1 MLDVADI
8 PFFARLPAAALAE
21 VRRLIELREFAPHA
35 PICRKGEAGK
45 SFYAIASGGVH
56 VLLAGNGRESRVFL
70 GPGEVFGEMS
80 LLADIPVSATV
91 ISAVETKVFVVSKQ
105 AFLHLLETQPA
116 IHQVLLEM
124 LIQRLR
130 HRNSEAGTSLRPIC
144 CYFVDAVLNPE
155 LRQRRLQPRLLAG
168 LFQAVEY
175 YSPGSH
181 LVHANGPAG
190 STTAGAEAAALKAAA
205 ADGQTESR
213 PQGNDAAGAPLAGD
227 SAPPPFMTAEAP
239 ATGNGATTNLLDRI
253 STVEGG
259 PWLEHLVT
267 AWKNFGSGDQALL
280 LVIRPQDFAHLQQFL
295 QVGDAVVV
303 HTDADGADICRDIR
317 EQTLDRAEF
326 AVIEAGDGIA
336 ARRQCALPW
345 RFRVPDGEL
354 ADELHRPHNRSDR
367 PHIDWLARWITRR
380 EVGLSLSAGAARGFA
395 HLGVMQVLEEEGI
408 PIDCVTGTSMGGIVA
423 LAYSVTGNARDATD
437 LVGRALGSNRGVRD
451 RSWFPRASVMAGRK
465 VRRAAIE
472 TFGDL
477 EITDLKRPCAVIA
490 SDLVRGERVV
500 MDRGPVATA
509 ALATSSIPGIFPP
522 VETGNRILVDGAL
535 VSRLPVDILDLRR
548 CALRIAVNVI
558 PSPEARRNN
567 APQTVS
573 WLRRRFARFFGFRFV
588 MSTAWELLGWY
599 HGSSQAQGADILIEP
614 DTELYSG
621 YDFDRFHEMVE
632 AGRRATLEKLDLI
645 RAAASMALR
654 PGSP

>member
-8 PFFARLPAAALAE
+8 PFFARLPSAAVAE
-21 VRRLIELREFAPHA
+21 IRRLIELREFAPHA

-45 SFYAIASGGVH
+45 SFFAIASGGVH
-56 VLLAGNGRESRVFL
+56 VLLAGDGRESRVFL

-80 LLADIPVSATV
+80 LLADMPVSATV
-91 ISAVETKVFVVSKQ
+91 ISAVETKVYVLSKQ
-105 AFLHLLETQPA
+105 VFLHLLESQPA

-130 HRNSEAGTSLRPIC
+130 HRNSETASSLRPIC
-144 CYFVDAVLNPE
+144 CIFVDAVLNPE
-155 LRQRRLQPRLLAG
+155 LRQRRIQPQLLAA

-181 LVHANGPAG
+181 LVHANAAG
-190 STTAGAEAAALKAAA
+190 DAVASAAALAA
-205 ADGQTESR
+205 E
-213 PQGNDAAGAPLAGD
+213 
-227 SAPPPFMTAEAP
+227 SAPHQGSNGQPPFMASDFKAGGETTP
-239 ATGNGATTNLLDRI
+239 ADLADRV

-267 AWKNFGSGDQALL
+267 AWKDFGSGDQALV
-280 LVIRPQDFAHLQQFL
+280 LVIRPADFAHLQQFL
-295 QVGDAVVV
+295 QAGDAVVV
-303 HTDADGADICRDIR
+303 HSDAAGADICREIR

-326 AVIEAGDGIA
+326 AVIEAGEGVA
-336 ARRQCALPW
+336 ARRECQLPW
-345 RFRVPDGEL
+345 RFRVPD
-354 ADELHRPHNRSDR
+354 DELLAELNEPHNRTQR

-408 PIDCVTGTSMGGIVA
+408 PLDCVTGTSMGGIVA
-423 LAYSVTGNARDATD
+423 LAYAVTGNARDATD
-437 LVGRALGSNRGVRD
+437 LIGRNLGSNRGVRD

-465 VRRAAIE
+465 IRRAAVE
-472 TFGDL
+472 TFGDM
-477 EITDLKRPCAVIA
+477 EITDLHRPCAVIA

-500 MDRGPVATA
+500 LDRGPVATA

-522 VETGNRILVDGAL
+522 IEVGDRLLVDGAL

-567 APQTVS
+567 APQTAT

-621 YDFDRFHEMVE
+621 YDFDRFNEMVE
-632 AGRRATLEKLDLI
+632 AGRRATLEKLELI
-645 RAAASMALR
+645 RAATAMALR

>member
-8 PFFARLPAAALAE
+8 PFFARLPSTAVAE
-21 VRRLIELREFAPHA
+21 IRRLIELREFAPHA
-35 PICRKGEAGK
+35 PICRKGDAGK

-56 VLLAGNGRESRVFL
+56 VLLTSGGRESRIFL

-91 ISAVETKVFVVSKQ
+91 ISAVETKVYVLSKQ

-130 HRNSEAGTSLRPIC
+130 HRNSEVASGLRPIGC
-144 CYFVDAVLNPE
+144 IFVDAVLNPE
-155 LRQRRLQPRLLAG
+155 LRKRRIQPQLLAA
-168 LFQAVEY
+168 LFHAVEH

-181 LVHANGPAG
+181 LVYANGSGDALA
-190 STTAGAEAAALKAAA
+190 STAALAADVAAGPIDNEQPPFLASAFKAAGNPTF
-205 ADGQTESR
+205 AD
-213 PQGNDAAGAPLAGD
+213 LAH
-227 SAPPPFMTAEAP
+227 
-239 ATGNGATTNLLDRI
+239 RI
-253 STVEGG
+253 STVDGG

-267 AWKNFGSGDQALL
+267 AWKDYGSSDQALI
-280 LVIRPQDFAHLQQFL
+280 LVIRPEDFAHLQQFL
-295 QVGDAVVV
+295 QTGDAVVV
-303 HTDADGADICRDIR
+303 HTDAAGADICRDIR

-326 AVIEAGDGIA
+326 AVIEAGEGVA
-336 ARRQCALPW
+336 ARRECQLPW
-345 RFRVPDGEL
+345 RFRVPDDEL
-354 ADELHRPHNRSDR
+354 AAELHQPHNRQRR
-367 PHIDWLARWITRR
+367 PNIDWLARWITRR

-395 HLGVMQVLEEEGI
+395 HLGVIQVLEEEGI
-408 PIDCVTGTSMGGIVA
+408 PLDCVTGTSMGGIVA
-423 LAYSVTGNARDATD
+423 LAYAVTGNAHDATE
-437 LVGRALGSNRGVRD
+437 LIRRNLGSNRGVRD

-465 VRRAAIE
+465 VRRAAFE

-477 EITDLKRPCAVIA
+477 EITDLHRPCAVIA

-500 MDRGPVATA
+500 LDRGSVATA

-522 VETGNRILVDGAL
+522 IEVGDRLLVDGAL

-567 APQTVS
+567 AAQTAS
-573 WLRRRFARFFGFRFV
+573 WLRRRFAQFFGFRFV

-599 HGSSQAQGADILIEP
+599 HGSNQAQGADILIEP

-621 YDFDRFHEMVE
+621 YDFDRFNEMVE
-632 AGRRATLEKLDLI
+632 AGRRATLEKLELI
-645 RAAASMALR
+645 RAATAMALR
-654 PGSP
+654 PGAP

>member
-8 PFFARLPAAALAE
+8 PFFARLPAAAVAE
-21 VRRLIELREFAPHA
+21 IRPLIELREFAPHA
-35 PICRKGEAGK
+35 PICRKGDAGK
-45 SFYAIASGGVH
+45 FFYAIASGGVH
-56 VLLAGNGRESRVFL
+56 VLLAGGGRESRVFL

-91 ISAVETKVFVVSKQ
+91 ISAVETKVYVLSKQ

-116 IHQVLLEM
+116 IHEVLLEM

-130 HRNSEAGTSLRPIC
+130 HRNSEVGSSLRPIC
-144 CYFVDAVLNPE
+144 CIFVDAVLNPE
-155 LRQRRLQPRLLAG
+155 LRQRRIQPQLLAA

-175 YSPGSH
+175 YGPGSH
-181 LVHANGPAG
+181 LVYANGAGDAVTSAATITAEVATGPVGNGQPPFMAADFKPA
-190 STTAGAEAAALKAAA
+190 SPVAA
-205 ADGQTESR
+205 AD
-213 PQGNDAAGAPLAGD
+213 LA
-227 SAPPPFMTAEAP
+227 
-239 ATGNGATTNLLDRI
+239 DRV
-253 STVEGG
+253 STVDGG

-267 AWKNFGSGDQALL
+267 AWKEFGSGDQALI
-280 LVIRPQDFAHLQQFL
+280 LVIRPEDFAHLQQFV
-295 QVGDAVVV
+295 QAGDAVVV
-303 HTDADGADICRDIR
+303 HTDAAGADICRDIR

-326 AVIEAGDGIA
+326 AVIEAGEGVA
-336 ARRQCALPW
+336 ARRECQLPW
-345 RFRVPDGEL
+345 RFRVPD
-354 ADELHRPHNRSDR
+354 DELLDELRQPHNRKQR

-408 PIDCVTGTSMGGIVA
+408 PLDCVTGTSMGGIVA
-423 LAYSVTGNARDATD
+423 LAYAVTGNARDATE
-437 LVGRALGSNRGVRD
+437 LIGSHLGSNRGVRD
-451 RSWFPRASVMAGRK
+451 RSWFPRTSVMAGRK
-465 VRRAAIE
+465 IRRAAWE

-477 EITDLKRPCAVIA
+477 EITDLHRPCAVIA
-490 SDLVRGERVV
+490 SDLVRGERVIL
-500 MDRGPVATA
+500 DRGPVATA

-522 VETGNRILVDGAL
+522 IEVGDRLLVDGAL

-567 APQTVS
+567 AAQTAS
-573 WLRRRFARFFGFRFV
+573 WLHRRFARFFGFRFV

-599 HGSSQAQGADILIEP
+599 HGSNEAQTADILIEP

-621 YDFDRFHEMVE
+621 YDFDRFNEMVE
-632 AGRRATLEKLDLI
+632 AGRRATIEKLELI
-645 RAAASMALR
+645 RAATTMALR